1 MSRVSGAPKLYPIPA
16 PRARRARANRRS
28 RTQKKLRQAWCCS
41 RKGTFGTHAMV
52 LSFSWGGNSD
62 EERRVWCTA
71 SSRPSKHAGSD
82 DGRRIGPIFAPMRQ
96 LAHVRVK
103 TKISTRNKFKE
114 TSCPV
119 NFSLRS
125 PSLWPSRSLHVA
137 MPQPPM
143 LRQPM
148 LRRPHPRLTLLLR
161 LQQAHNEK
169 AALRGG
175 LFSSHP
181 EDDLVR
187 SRRLE
192 LPRLATQRPQRCAS
206 TNSAT
211 TARLVELCLSAKRAG
226 M

>member
-1 MSRVSGAPKLYPIPA
+1 MAPMRWLLASVGLGTLMKIAAFGAP
-16 PRARRARANRRS
+16 RHQGR
-28 RTQKKLRQAWCCS
+28 
-41 RKGTFGTHAMV
+41 
-52 LSFSWGGNSD
+52 
-62 EERRVWCTA
+62 
-71 SSRPSKHAGSD
+71 SKHAGSD

-125 PSLWPSRSLHVA
+125 PSLWPSRSLRAAA
-137 MPQPPM
+137 MPQPPT

-148 LRRPHPRLTLLLR
+148 LRRPHRRLILLLR
-161 LQQAHNEK
+161 LQQPHHEK
-169 AALRGG
+169 AAPRGG

-192 LPRLATQRPQRCAS
+192 RPRLATQRPQRCAS